1 MFKHPFSFEG
11 RIGRSEYAITYVAY
25 IVFAVIAQILAESS
39 PLFVILYI
47 PTLWL
52 LFAQGSKR
60 CHDLGKG
67 GGWQIIPFY
76 VFWLLFQPGDEGANE
91 YGFPNSHPKDN
102 PVNSIE
108 KEIESIGQSD
118 V

>member
-11 RIGRSEYAITYVAY
+11 RIGRTEYALTYVAY
-25 IVFAVIAQILAESS
+25 IVFSVIVQILAEST
-39 PLFVILYI
+39 PAFVILYI
-47 PTLWL
+47 PMLWM

-60 CHDLGKG
+60 CHDLDKS

-76 VFWLLFQPGDEGANE
+76 VFWLLFQPGDLGANE
-91 YGFPNSHPKDN
+91 YGFPESHPKDT
-102 PVNSIE
+102 PINSLE
-108 KEIESIGQSD
+108 NEIESIGKND